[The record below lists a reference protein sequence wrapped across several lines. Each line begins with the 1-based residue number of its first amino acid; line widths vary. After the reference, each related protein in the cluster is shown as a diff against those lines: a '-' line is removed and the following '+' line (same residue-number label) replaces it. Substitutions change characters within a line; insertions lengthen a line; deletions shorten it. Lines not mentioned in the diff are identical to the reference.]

1 MVVYNQFKLGEKMKF
16 EYYKLGN
23 RWVLKTYKNAWCTR
37 AVFFKDEEIN
47 KVKENIK
54 VHGWEIREKI
64 MEEA

>member
-1 MVVYNQFKLGEKMKF
+1 MRF
-16 EYYKLGN
+16 EYYRLGN

-37 AVFFKDEEIN
+37 AVFLKDKEMN

-54 VHGWEIREKI
+54 VHGWEIREKNI